1 MTIVTSF
8 LCLLPGVA
16 VLLRAP
22 PLLQGMT
29 SFTVRPDIEQI
40 HMVYHDHIVNFIPYD
55 RASLKRHAKWRKQ
68 DMQSKKVALITG
80 AAGALG
86 SATAA
91 TFKKAGYR
99 LSLLDMNIK
108 PLQERW
114 EGKEHVTCLPCDLT
128 DAGNIE
134 DAVDKTVRMYG
145 SIDTLLTIA
154 GGFAM
159 GPQIHELTEEEWDSM
174 QNMNLRTVFLAAR
187 AVIPHMRKQQSGS
200 IVTIGA
206 QTALHGAANLA
217 PYVVSK
223 SSVIRLTECMAQE
236 NKTEG
241 IRVNCI
247 LPSVIDTP
255 ANRADMPDAD
265 FSKWTKPEAIAD
277 VLLFLAS
284 DASKAVNGA
293 SIPV

>member
-1 MTIVTSF
+1 M
-8 LCLLPGVA
+8 
-16 VLLRAP
+16 
-22 PLLQGMT
+22 
-29 SFTVRPDIEQI
+29 E
-40 HMVYHDHIVNFIPYD
+40 
-55 RASLKRHAKWRKQ
+55 
-68 DMQSKKVALITG
+68 SKKVALITG

-86 SATAA
+86 SAVAE
-91 TFKKAGYR
+91 TFNNAGYR
-99 LSLLDMNIK
+99 LSLLDKNIESMQQK
-108 PLQERW
+108 WQ
-114 EGKEHVTCLPCDLT
+114 GKENVTCLPCDLT
-128 DAGNIE
+128 DAESIE
-134 DAVDKTVRMYG
+134 EAVDNTLTSYG
-145 SIDTLLTIA
+145 SIDVLLTIA

-159 GPQIHELTEEEWDSM
+159 GPQVHELTEDDWDSM
-174 QNMNLRTVFLAAR
+174 QNMNLRTVFLVSR
-187 AVIPHMRKQQSGS
+187 AVIPHMRKRQRGS

-223 SSVIRLTECMAQE
+223 SSVIRLTECMAEE

-241 IRVNCI
+241 IRINCI

-265 FSKWTKPEAIAD
+265 FTKWTKPEAIAD

-284 DASKAVNGA
+284 DASKAINGA